1 MAHFFRTGIE
11 RGTRVEVGTGSSLC
25 ALPSQIWQ
33 FRVNSRRLRPP
44 QPSFMNASAHGH
56 VLRSRRLDGHRFKAG
71 RGRLA
76 HLVNAYLDEL
86 SKIGLVGYV
95 LKRLGDGLMALF
107 RYDAAQ
113 ENDAERTARR
123 SMSEATR

>member
-1 MAHFFRTGIE
+1 
-11 RGTRVEVGTGSSLC
+11 
-25 ALPSQIWQ
+25 
-33 FRVNSRRLRPP
+33 
-44 QPSFMNASAHGH
+44 MNASAHGH
-56 VLRSRRLDGHRFKAG
+56 VLRSRWLAGHRFEAG

-107 RYDAAQ
+107 RYPAAQ